1 MFDCFQDVSDRVDK
15 EDSDSFL
22 VHALETNKSDV
33 IDDVAANGQ
42 QQVKQGWHERLDS
55 VSDINLNLG
64 TISSYFEAFV
74 PSTSSSIVL

>member
-1 MFDCFQDVSDRVDK
+1 MFDCSQDVSDRVDK

-33 IDDVAANGQ
+33 LDDVAANGQ

-55 VSDINLNLG
+55 VRDSKERFLRHLCRMPHQ
-64 TISSYFEAFV
+64 FF
-74 PSTSSSIVL
+74 